1 MICCV
6 HPRSFRFLRS
16 YDVAKGPIMGIVA
29 LMISMEDGGAATT
42 TTTGRSSGGVGFS
55 SSVETTTLLSI
66 RDEDGWLVS

>member
-29 LMISMEDGGAATT
+29 LMISTEDGGM

-55 SSVETTTLLSI
+55 SSVETTLVSI
-66 RDEDGWLVS
+66 RDEDGWLLS